1 MSNKFKKISILLT
14 MIICVSIINLGNVYA
29 QTYSNYEEETVSC
42 GSGLLTGIP
51 SKLPQI
57 LKVVYMALQIAVP
70 VILVILGSIDLFKSI
85 TAGKDDEMKKGQQ
98 TFIKRLIAAAI
109 VFFVFVIVK
118 LVITFVGD
126 DNSNRVMNCAKC
138 LLNNSCKTSG

>member
-1 MSNKFKKISILLT
+1 

-57 LKVVYMALQIAVP
+57 LKIVYIGVCNLYEKVVVEHYQ
-70 VILVILGSIDLFKSI
+70 KCY
-85 TAGKDDEMKKGQQ
+85 TKNN
-98 TFIKRLIAAAI
+98 KR
-109 VFFVFVIVK
+109 K
-118 LVITFVGD
+118 H
-126 DNSNRVMNCAKC
+126 
-138 LLNNSCKTSG
+138 